1 MRGSV
6 IVACTTCDLREKDVV
21 NVRSGDRMGQ
31 VSDFE
36 IDPDCG
42 RITAILV
49 TPDSLSGMLFS
60 KNTTRVPWECIVRI
74 GKDVIL
80 VDSPVPCGT
89 KPDRCSTCRP
99 EKGIKKW
106 FG

>member
-1 MRGSV
+1 M
-6 IVACTTCDLREKDVV
+6 ACTTCDLREKDVV

-74 GKDVIL
+74 GKDTIL
-80 VDSPVPCGT
+80 VDVPVSCGS
-89 KPDRCSTCRP
+89 KPDPCSACHP
-99 EKGIKKW
+99 SKGLKKW
-106 FG
+106 FGG